1 MDMIDKNVMRKNEK
15 QSKEIG
21 KESFKFAWGP
31 DERYDERKRGITMDV
46 GFKQLVTAT
55 KNITILDCPGHQDF
69 VPKMISGAT

>member
-31 DERYDERKRGITMDV
+31 DERYDERKRGLSLKYRFSKSSS
-46 GFKQLVTAT
+46 GSYP
-55 KNITILDCPGHQDF
+55 KNTTFPS
-69 VPKMISGAT
+69 KS